1 MRRVML
7 DAALAEV
14 AGCGVNRVINAVL
27 FVVVDTDEGGGFG
40 DDGRRCMGW
49 SAQGIAIIANSDLP
63 RECRWNP

>member
-1 MRRVML
+1 MEASKTTRGLGQRFSS
-7 DAALAEV
+7 
-14 AGCGVNRVINAVL
+14 VINAVL